1 MWNTNVT
8 LSYNFCSQP
17 QFTFKLICYWP
28 TPYVVWNTCK
38 LSWLTVITNCLVV
51 YRLPGPGDVFVD
63 TEDIEDDAEFQ
74 PPTVA
79 DSSLRAMRR
88 NYIRFLN
95 EAYRAGQGEAAGR
108 STVGRRRPSTH
119 YMSPLTHQ
127 RLVNSTSII
136 GRQRRSPIRR
146 RRRTCQRHEM
156 YVDFEKIG
164 WSGWIISPK
173 GYNAYQCR
181 GVCPFPLGQNQHP
194 SNHATV
200 QSIVHALRIGG
211 GLGEDG
217 RSTPVDTPCCVPNK
231 LYSISL
237 LYFDD
242 EENVILKQYDEM
254 VALNCG
260 CH

>member
-1 MWNTNVT
+1 MNE
-8 LSYNFCSQP
+8 
-17 QFTFKLICYWP
+17 
-28 TPYVVWNTCK
+28 
-38 LSWLTVITNCLVV
+38 
-51 YRLPGPGDVFVD
+51 GPR
-63 TEDIEDDAEFQ
+63 AEH
-74 PPTVA
+74 
-79 DSSLRAMRR
+79 
-88 NYIRFLN
+88 N
-95 EAYRAGQGEAAGR
+95 ER
-108 STVGRRRPSTH
+108 SGATVGRRRPYTH
-119 YMSPLTHQ
+119 YMSPTTHQ
-127 RLVNSTSII
+127 RLVNVTMSSRTASD
-136 GRQRRSPIRR
+136 RLRRSPTRR

-156 YVDFEKIG
+156 YVDFERIG
-164 WSGWIISPK
+164 WAGWIISPK

-181 GVCPFPLGQNQHP
+181 GACPFPLGQNQHP

-211 GLGEDG
+211 GGGGNGLGDRG
-217 RSTPVDTPCCVPNK
+217 STSIPVDTPCCVPNK

>member
-1 MWNTNVT
+1 
-8 LSYNFCSQP
+8 
-17 QFTFKLICYWP
+17 
-28 TPYVVWNTCK
+28 
-38 LSWLTVITNCLVV
+38 
-51 YRLPGPGDVFVD
+51 
-63 TEDIEDDAEFQ
+63 
-74 PPTVA
+74 
-79 DSSLRAMRR
+79 MRR

-95 EAYRAGQGEAAGR
+95 EAYRTEHAAEGATAGTPHRAL
-108 STVGRRRPSTH
+108 VGRRRPSTH
-119 YMSPLTHQ
+119 YMSPSAHH
-127 RLVNSTSII
+127 RLVDVGEHSATYTSA
-136 GRQRRSPIRR
+136 RSRRSSSRR

-156 YVDFEKIG
+156 YVDFERIG
-164 WSGWIISPK
+164 WAGWIISPK

-211 GLGEDG
+211 GNGNGLVEPGA
-217 RSTPVDTPCCVPNK
+217 RTVPVDTPCCVPNK

-242 EENVILKQYDEM
+242 DENVILKQYDEM

-260 CH
+260 CR

>member
-1 MWNTNVT
+1 M
-8 LSYNFCSQP
+8 LA
-17 QFTFKLICYWP
+17 
-28 TPYVVWNTCK
+28 
-38 LSWLTVITNCLVV
+38 
-51 YRLPGPGDVFVD
+51 
-63 TEDIEDDAEFQ
+63 DIEDDDEFQ

-79 DSSLRAMRR
+79 DSSLRTMRR

-95 EAYRAGQGEAAGR
+95 EAHRAQHGVD
-108 STVGRRRPSTH
+108 TVGRRRPSTH
-119 YMSPLTHQ
+119 YMSPSAHQ
-127 RLVNSTSII
+127 RLLNHAAP
-136 GRQRRSPIRR
+136 GRNRRSPSRR
-146 RRRTCQRHEM
+146 RRRTCQRQEM
-156 YVDFEKIG
+156 YVDFERIG
-164 WSGWIISPK
+164 WAGWIISPK

-211 GLGEDG
+211 GGGGNGLDEPG
-217 RSTPVDTPCCVPNK
+217 RSIPVDTPCCVPNK

>member
-1 MWNTNVT
+1 
-8 LSYNFCSQP
+8 
-17 QFTFKLICYWP
+17 
-28 TPYVVWNTCK
+28 
-38 LSWLTVITNCLVV
+38 
-51 YRLPGPGDVFVD
+51 
-63 TEDIEDDAEFQ
+63 
-74 PPTVA
+74 
-79 DSSLRAMRR
+79 MRR

-95 EAYRAGQGEAAGR
+95 EAYRAEEGVGGETAGR
-108 STVGRRRPSTH
+108 VTVGRRRPSTH
-119 YMSPLTHQ
+119 YMSPSAHE
-127 RLVNSTSII
+127 RLVNGTAS
-136 GRQRRSPIRR
+136 GRPRRSPSRR

-164 WSGWIISPK
+164 WAGWIISPK

-211 GLGEDG
+211 GGGNGLGDHVG
-217 RSTPVDTPCCVPNK
+217 STPVDTPCCVPNK

-242 EENVILKQYDEM
+242 DENVILKQYDEM